1 MRAIPLTKT
10 NRVKIARAFRQH
22 HRYDA
27 VLDSVIEG
35 QMGKAYTNNIEDLE
49 LLRVAIEPFHYFAG
63 DSGHEDALTFVK
75 ALKPNSFI
83 LPTGE
88 GWWRLIHE
96 VFGQQVL
103 VMNRFL
109 YSAEALNPRDIDIWI
124 AEITPIGQIHRID
137 SKRSKSFFE
146 DNISMIYLND
156 YESGQDFYERS
167 LGFVMEYEGKV
178 IGAAYAPIVS
188 GTKAQIA
195 LYVSHA
201 YRKRGI
207 ATILAL
213 HFIRLCLENNIEPVW
228 VANNQ
233 ETCKLAER
241 LGFLLTTPFQVL
253 FLSEG

>member
-10 NRVKIARAFRQH
+10 NRIKIARAFRRH

-35 QMGKAYTNNIEDLE
+35 QMGKAYTNHIDDLE
-49 LLRVAIEPFHYFAG
+49 LLRVEIEPFNYFAG
-63 DSGHEDALTFVK
+63 DSGHEDALSFVK
-75 ALKPNSFI
+75 TLKPNSFI
-83 LPTGE
+83 LPTGD

-103 VMNRFL
+103 VMNRYL
-109 YSAEALNPRDIDIWI
+109 YSAEALNSADIDRWI
-124 AEITPIGQIHRID
+124 SESAPIGQVYRID
-137 SKRSKSFFE
+137 SKRSKSFFA
-146 DNISMIYLND
+146 DDVSMIYLKD
-156 YESGQDFYERS
+156 YESGQDFFERS
-167 LGFVMEYEGKV
+167 LGFVMEFEGKV

-195 LYVSHA
+195 LYVSHT

-207 ATILAL
+207 ATVLAL
-213 HFIRLCLENNIEPVW
+213 HFIRLCLEYNIEPIW

-241 LGFLLTTPFQVL
+241 LGFVLSTAYEVL